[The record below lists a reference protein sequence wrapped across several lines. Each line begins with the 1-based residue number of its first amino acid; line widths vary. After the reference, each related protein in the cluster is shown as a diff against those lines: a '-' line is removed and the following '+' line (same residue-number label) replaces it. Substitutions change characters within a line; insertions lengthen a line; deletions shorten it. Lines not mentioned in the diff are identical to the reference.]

1 MAERELKF
9 EEAMARLDE
18 IVEGLESEGTS
29 LEESIRLYEEG
40 MKLVKVCEKKLAAAE
55 AKLEKVL
62 PQSSAGNPE
71 IGPLKET
78 ES

>member
-29 LEESIRLYEEG
+29 LEDAIRHYEEG

-55 AKLEKVL
+55 SKLEKVL
-62 PQSSAGNPE
+62 PQSTDDKPQV
-71 IGPLKET
+71 GPLKL
-78 ES
+78 SDS